1 MPRGKAGRQS
11 LSPFRALR
19 FHEPPE
25 AWFHPMRGRIT
36 VSRKTRDGRARRYVM
51 SRGLLNQVLADGER
65 VTAAHLRTII
75 RLDDDV

>member
-1 MPRGKAGRQS
+1 
-11 LSPFRALR
+11 
-19 FHEPPE
+19 
-25 AWFHPMRGRIT
+25 MRGRIT